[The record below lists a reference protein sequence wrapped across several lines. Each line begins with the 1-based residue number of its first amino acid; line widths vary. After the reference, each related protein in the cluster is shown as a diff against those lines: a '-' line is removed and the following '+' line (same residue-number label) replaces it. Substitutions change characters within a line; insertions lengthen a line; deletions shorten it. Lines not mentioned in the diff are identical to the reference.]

1 MSPLVRRGWPFEACA
16 HGVPA
21 GLTRVHPLEAAF
33 MVLPGGRVYKIP
45 AKQADISQLFVLFL
59 NLFLIQVWSNYNVV
73 LTTAIQK

>member
-1 MSPLVRRGWPFEACA
+1 
-16 HGVPA
+16 
-21 GLTRVHPLEAAF
+21 